1 MSWRKFADWLRSV
14 KLELLLSTSR
24 SYWAFGLMPLNWSL
38 EASRDL
44 GLAFSLG
51 PLRVDVSMMQ
61 LSRGWIPPTYL
72 TADVGKFRYGASL
85 DCLGTPECPYMKRL
99 ILWLGPLGNL
109 RLHKFYRSDQD
120 EALHDHPWRFVTFPL
135 TTYQEW
141 VPLEVQRAG
150 DRNPPTIRVDWDNGR
165 RLQLVKRFRFH
176 YRPAEYRHAVVVDK
190 PGYTLV
196 WAGNKVRSWGFW
208 LRDVFT
214 PWRTWTENHPIPPCA
229 DRDEVAKLRSVGQD
243 SSVMSD

>member
-1 MSWRKFADWLRSV
+1 
-14 KLELLLSTSR
+14 
-24 SYWAFGLMPLNWSL
+24 
-38 EASRDL
+38 
-44 GLAFSLG
+44 
-51 PLRVDVSMMQ
+51 
-61 LSRGWIPPTYL
+61 
-72 TADVGKFRYGASL
+72 
-85 DCLGTPECPYMKRL
+85 MKRM

-135 TTYQEW
+135 TSYKEW

-150 DRNPPTIRVDWDNGR
+150 DHNPPTVQVDWENGR